1 MEVSVLRHWWQL
13 GVMALAGVVLV
24 FVGAHEAQA
33 NPIQPPLDTIK
44 SINQKIAEI
53 TQLLIE
59 LDGYLDELLGHVQEA
74 TLSEEDTALEELYAA
89 QQVNSLFVRD
99 LALEELNIWVA
110 DLQEEFDSLAR
121 MVRKLRTQG
130 GGKASGFARVLTR
143 SIAKASSLQALGW
156 DVHYALRALAAKV
169 YLSDEEVKA
178 YGLFCVDEF
187 DDPPLDAPISLC
199 LDEAIGAVYEGDFAG
214 LDARA
219 DRIETIILE
228 HIEPEKAMIRRKL
241 SQMKTELRS
250 LERELKRLAR
260 VKEREELKR
269 SQASPSVALANGITL
284 RDALERIVDLQR
296 IAKDV
301 QIQLLDIDDQMD
313 ALLDLIAEIKSDV
326 DLGRPVMELRSLIEQ
341 ALQLKDFT
349 LLLELE
355 RVRQNI
361 EALIDEHAQLAEQVR
376 MLCAGERIRRRGSC
390 RRALQDVTMLAS
402 KLKRITPIVEAIELK
417 LDNGRPPE
425 GFPCT
430 TADPCDDVNDWLL
443 DIREEL
449 KALPGASTDYDAARL
464 GENLI
469 NAALLVQEA
478 IAQKDCLLLG
488 LTCAVESGLRPFRGL
503 IRELTKELKLL
514 QRLLGR
520 ELYVNSAPLHPAG
533 LIASQALHGA
543 SWAQAVVYGL
553 DGKELVAV
561 RPSDGRTPL
570 EALHARARTL
580 PNGVYIVL
588 LTVVTA
594 DGQLHRQLHKLM
606 IVR

>member
-1 MEVSVLRHWWQL
+1 MEVSVLRHRWQL
-13 GVMALAGVVLV
+13 GVIVLGGVLLW
-24 FVGAHEAQA
+24 GAHTAQA
-33 NPIQPPLDTIK
+33 NPIQPSLDTIK
-44 SINQKIAEI
+44 SINQKISEI

-99 LALEELNIWVA
+99 LALEELKLWVA

-121 MVRKLRTQG
+121 MVKKLRAQG
-130 GGKASGFARVLTR
+130 GGTARGFARVLTR

-156 DVHYALRALAAKV
+156 DVHYALEALAAKV
-169 YLSDEEVKA
+169 YLSDEDVD
-178 YGLFCVDEF
+178 GLFCVDEF
-187 DDPPLDAPISLC
+187 DDPSLEAPISLC
-199 LDEAIGAVYEGDFAG
+199 LQEAIAAIYQGDLSG

-326 DLGRPVMELRSLIEQ
+326 DLGRPVMELRSLVEQ

-361 EALIDEHAQLAEQVR
+361 EALIDEHAQLVEQVR

-390 RRALQDVTMLAS
+390 RRALQDVTLLAS
-402 KLKRITPIVEAIELK
+402 KLERITPILESLESK

-425 GFPCT
+425 GFPCS

-443 DIREEL
+443 DLYEEL
-449 KALPGASTDYDAARL
+449 RALPGASTDYDAARF

-533 LIASQALHGA
+533 LIASQALYSS
-543 SWAQAVVYGL
+543 SWAQASVYGL
-553 DGKELVAV
+553 DGRELLAV

-570 EALHARARTL
+570 EALNAHTRTL
-580 PNGVYIVL
+580 PNGVYIVIL
-588 LTVVTA
+588 MVVTP
-594 DGQLHRQLHKLM
+594 DGQQHRQLHKLT
-606 IVR
+606 ILR

>member
-1 MEVSVLRHWWQL
+1 MEVLLVRYRQL
-13 GVMALAGVVLV
+13 GVLALVGMVLLW
-24 FVGAHEAQA
+24 GAHTAQA

-59 LDGYLDELLGHVQEA
+59 LDGYLNELLQHVQEA

-99 LALEELNIWVA
+99 LALEELKIWVE
-110 DLQEEFDSLAR
+110 DLQEEFDSLAQ
-121 MVRKLRTQG
+121 MVKKLRAQG
-130 GGKASGFARVLTR
+130 GFTARGFARVLTR
-143 SIAKASSLQALGW
+143 SIAKAASLQALGW
-156 DVHYALRALAAKV
+156 DVHYALEALVAKV
-169 YLSDEEVKA
+169 YLSDQDVAK
-178 YGLFCVDEF
+178 YQLSCVDEF
-187 DDPPLDAPISLC
+187 DDASLDAPISLC
-199 LDEAIGAVYEGDFAG
+199 LDEAIDAVYNGDLAG

-219 DRIETIILE
+219 DRIETIIFE
-228 HIEPEKAMIRRKL
+228 HIEPEKLMIRRKL

-269 SQASPSVALANGITL
+269 SHASPSVALANGITL

-326 DLGRPVMELRSLIEQ
+326 DLGRPVMELRSLVEQ

-361 EALIDEHAQLAEQVR
+361 EALIDEHAQLAEQIR

-390 RRALQDVTMLAS
+390 RRALQNVTLLAS
-402 KLKRITPIVEAIELK
+402 KLERITPILESLESK
-417 LDNGRPPE
+417 LDNGRPSE

-443 DIREEL
+443 DIYEEL
-449 KALPGASTDYDAARL
+449 TALPGASTDYDAARF

-514 QRLLGR
+514 QKLLGR
-520 ELYVNSAPLHPAG
+520 ELSVTSAPLHPAG
-533 LIASQALHGA
+533 LIASQALQGS

-553 DGKELVAV
+553 DGRELVAV

-580 PNGVYIVL
+580 PNGVYIVV
-588 LTVVTA
+588 LTVVTP
-594 DGQLHRQLHKLM
+594 DGQLQRQLHKITML
-606 IVR
+606 R